1 MKSVIRTLAV
11 ALLIAAPVAALA
23 QTSQQPVTRAQVED
37 HLAQLEQAGY
47 QPNDWMHYTTNLPQ
61 AEMRVAQQNSGDTA
75 YGGANGGTSQ
85 AGK

>member
-11 ALLIAAPVAALA
+11 TLLIAAPVAAFA
-23 QTSQQPVTRAQVED
+23 QTSQPVTRAQVENN
-37 HLAQLEQAGY
+37 LAQLEQAGY
-47 QPNDWMHYTTNLPQ
+47 NPNDWMHYSTSLPQ
-61 AEMRVAQQNSGDTA
+61 AEMRVAQQNNSNTA

>member
-11 ALLIAAPVAALA
+11 TLLIAAPVAAFA
-23 QTSQQPVTRAQVED
+23 QTNQPVTRAQVENN
-37 HLAQLEQAGY
+37 LAQLEQAGY
-47 QPNDWMHYTTNLPQ
+47 NPNDWMHYSTSLPQ
-61 AEMRVAQQNSGDTA
+61 AEMRVAQQNSGNTA